1 MINSGMTIQQVFEI
15 EEWGAVLQRLWD
27 QEAFLKDSSS
37 KALDAAI
44 SSLEG
49 ISLIIR
55 EYMEEKNDR

>member
-49 ISLIIR
+49 ISLLIR
-55 EYMEEKNDR
+55 EYMEEEK